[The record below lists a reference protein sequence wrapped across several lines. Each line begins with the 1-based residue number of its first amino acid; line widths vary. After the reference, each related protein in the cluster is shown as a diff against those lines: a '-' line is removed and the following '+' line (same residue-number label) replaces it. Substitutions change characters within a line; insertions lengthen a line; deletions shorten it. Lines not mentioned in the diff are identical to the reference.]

1 MIRAGIL
8 GATGY
13 AGAELV
19 RLLEMHPEAELAA
32 AGSVSFEDALERRV
46 PGLLPLM
53 RYALRAGR

>member
-32 AGSVSFEDALERRV
+32 LLSEDFDLSE
-46 PGLLPLM
+46 G
-53 RYALRAGR
+53 